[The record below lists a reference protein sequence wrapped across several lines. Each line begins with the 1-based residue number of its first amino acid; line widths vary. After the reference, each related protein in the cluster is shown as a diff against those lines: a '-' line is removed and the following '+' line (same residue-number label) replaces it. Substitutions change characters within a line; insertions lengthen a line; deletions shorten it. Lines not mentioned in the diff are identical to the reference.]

1 MYFLAVFLFLQ
12 PLYPN
17 NNYKFMKKS
26 FILFFVLIFCIIFSL
41 SANDKNQMKNMHVS
55 IAATAHKYSRFLG
68 VTEYKNK
75 TYVVGKK
82 SSYDKA
88 GEAKGKK
95 TVWPYAEY
103 SLASNLAGGTYVVN
117 VHYSIN
123 KDEISDRSP
132 KILLG
137 MDTLEPQELIL
148 KNKITDT
155 VKATFKVKILR
166 GEKHTLKVWLPS
178 RGVQISKFE
187 VRKALI
193 SKM

>member
-1 MYFLAVFLFLQ
+1 
-12 PLYPN
+12 
-17 NNYKFMKKS
+17 MKKS
-26 FILFFVLIFCIIFSL
+26 FILFSVLIFCINFSL
-41 SANDKNQMKNMHVS
+41 SANDKHQMKNMHVS
-55 IAATAHKYSRFLG
+55 IAATSHKYSRFLG
-68 VTEYKNK
+68 VTEYKSK
-75 TYVVGKK
+75 TYVAGKK
-82 SSYDKA
+82 SSYDKV
-88 GEAKGKK
+88 GEAKGNKV
-95 TVWPYAEY
+95 VWPYAEY
-103 SLASNLAGGTYVVN
+103 SLSSKWAGGTYIVT

-123 KDEISDRSP
+123 KDNVSNQPP

-137 MDTLEPQELIL
+137 MDLLEPQELVL
-148 KNKITDT
+148 KNKIIDT

>member
-1 MYFLAVFLFLQ
+1 
-12 PLYPN
+12 
-17 NNYKFMKKS
+17 MKKS
-26 FILFFVLIFCIIFSL
+26 FILFSVFIFCITFSL
-41 SANDKNQMKNMHVS
+41 SANDKHQMKDMHVS
-55 IAATAHKYSRFLG
+55 IAATAHKYARFLG
-68 VTEYKNK
+68 TTEYKNK

-95 TVWPYAEY
+95 AVWPYAEY
-103 SLASNLAGGTYVVN
+103 ALASNLAGGTYVVT

-123 KDEISDRSP
+123 KDDVSDQSP

-137 MDTLEPQELIL
+137 MDSLEPQELIL
-148 KNKITDT
+148 KNKLTDT
-155 VKATFKVKILR
+155 VKATFNVKLLR

-178 RGVQISKFE
+178 RGVQITKFE

-193 SKM
+193 GKK